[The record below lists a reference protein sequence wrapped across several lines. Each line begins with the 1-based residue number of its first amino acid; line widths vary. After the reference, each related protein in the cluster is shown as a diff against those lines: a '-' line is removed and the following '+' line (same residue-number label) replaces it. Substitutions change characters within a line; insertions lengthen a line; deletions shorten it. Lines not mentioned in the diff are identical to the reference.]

1 VKFYSSFERSSRDIQ
16 SIEEV
21 LESGFVSRGP
31 VNRDFERTLSTA
43 FGALSVL
50 SNSGTSAL
58 LTSLHILNN
67 YRQKLTVWTS
77 PINFSAVAHACS
89 FLDYK
94 LDYVDI
100 NRNDFNICVDNLRQK
115 LSSSRSCN
123 TLPDILVVIHLG
135 GVLQD
140 MKEIYKLSQEYGFKI
155 VEDACHAFGNNYPC
169 GSPVGSC
176 TYSDAT
182 VFSFHALKTI
192 SCGEGGLLTTKCNLL
207 HQKALRFTTLSLLR
221 GTEKE
226 PWVVESQ
233 SPALN
238 FRMSDISAALGLS
251 QYRDIEQRAAIRRSQ
266 LSIYINY
273 LDSNYIRLQASHH
286 HSPSDFR
293 HLIIASFSQIDCF
306 EKKLLLYNR
315 LNNAGIRLSLHYK
328 PIYKHLAF
336 LDDSKSDALPNTERY
351 YLQSF
356 TLPASLNLSATE
368 LLDCIAVINDIARI
382 I

>member
-1 VKFYSSFERSSRDIQ
+1 MKFYSSFERSSRDIQ

-31 VNRDFERTLSTA
+31 VNHDFESTISTA

-50 SNSGTSAL
+50 SNSGTSSL
-58 LTSLHILNN
+58 LTALHILHNQ
-67 YRQKLTVWTS
+67 RHKPTVWTS

-89 FLDYK
+89 FLEYK

-100 NRNDFNICVDNLRQK
+100 SSNDFNICLDNLRRK
-115 LSSSRSCN
+115 LSFSRSNN

-140 MKEIYKLSQEYGFKI
+140 MKEIYILSEEYGFKI
-155 VEDACHAFGNNYPC
+155 VEDACHAFGNYYPC

-176 TYSDAT
+176 IYSDIT

-192 SCGEGGLLTTKCNLL
+192 SSGEGGLLTTKSTSL
-207 HQKALRFTTLSLLR
+207 HQDALRFCTLALLR
-221 GTEKE
+221 GTDKE

-266 LSIYINY
+266 LSIYINN
-273 LDSNYIRLQASHH
+273 LDFNYMFLQASCNHF
-286 HSPSDFR
+286 SSNFR
-293 HLIIASFSQIDCF
+293 HLIIASFSQVDCF
-306 EKKLLLYNR
+306 EKKLMLYNR
-315 LNNAGIRLSLHYK
+315 LNDLGIRLSLHYK

-336 LDDSKSDALPNTERY
+336 LDDSKSVEFPNTERY

-356 TLPASLNLSATE
+356 TLPASLNLSETD
-368 LLDCIAVINDIARI
+368 LLDCISVINDVARSI
-382 I
+382 